1 MSRKVLLSL
10 FVLTLLTSIVT
21 AASAQ
26 QKTSASAPK
35 STASS
40 TPKTPAPSA
49 QKAVPKFTVA
59 QIVDKN
65 VAARGGLQAWRS
77 IQTMTWKGKMDAGAG
92 DSLERSRRVALG
104 HMAPTSRREFEAMAA
119 ANKADAKQVQLP
131 YELDLKRP
139 RKSRLEI
146 EFAGKTAIQVFDG
159 ENGWKFRP
167 YLNRNDVEPFTADE
181 LKSVATQVD
190 LDGYLIDYAAK
201 GTKVELE
208 GVEPVEGH
216 DAYKLKVTLKNGQVQ
231 RVWVD
236 AESFLDVKV
245 SGAPRRMDGRMRD
258 VFVYQRDFR
267 VVQGVKIPF
276 VLETAVD
283 GYRDTHKN
291 ELESVV
297 VNPKLDDARFAKP
310 QAK

>member
-10 FVLTLLTSIVT
+10 FVLTLLTFFVT
-21 AASAQ
+21 ATSAQ

-35 STASS
+35 STAASAS
-40 TPKTPAPSA
+40 KTPAPVA
-49 QKAVPKFTVA
+49 QKAVPKLTVA

-65 VAARGGLQAWRS
+65 VAARGGLPAWRA

-104 HMAPTSRREFEAMAA
+104 HMAPTSRREFEAMTA
-119 ANKADAKQVQLP
+119 ANKTEAKQVQLP

-139 RKSRLEI
+139 RKNRLEI
-146 EFAGKTAIQVFDG
+146 EFAGKTAIQVYDG
-159 ENGWKFRP
+159 ENGWKVRP
-167 YLNRNDVEPFTADE
+167 YLNRNDVEPFTAEE
-181 LKSVATQVD
+181 LKSEQTQVD

-208 GVEPVEGH
+208 GVESVEGH
-216 DAYKLKVTLKNGQVQ
+216 EAYKLKVTLKNGQVQ

-245 SGAPRRMDGRMRD
+245 SGAPHRMDGKMRD

-297 VNPKLDDARFAKP
+297 LNPKLDEALFAKP